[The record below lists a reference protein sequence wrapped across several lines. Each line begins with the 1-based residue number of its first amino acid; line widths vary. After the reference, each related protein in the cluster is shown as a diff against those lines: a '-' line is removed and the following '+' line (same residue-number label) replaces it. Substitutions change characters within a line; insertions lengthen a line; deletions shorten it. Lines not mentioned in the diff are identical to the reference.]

1 MRRTPSV
8 MLAVSLVLALR
19 LLTLGPTAQL
29 AATSTNTNTSTHS
42 EPPRPPS
49 SSSSSS
55 APPLAPASSASA
67 SLVPDGCSRIRTG
80 RLLLY
85 AAHSGF
91 GNQEMQLRKALLL
104 AYVLNRTLLLPPLL
118 PQSDLSFGPPEQHC
132 TDRAW
137 LDGMQQRAEAAYE
150 RRRLGDDGAP
160 YESLARIY
168 DFSSLTRLGMRVHDY
183 AQHMRRKEEA
193 GGAEAARAV
202 LAAAPIAPLTCGKAD
217 RLTVPVLRST
227 LRPLHGSALL
237 RLGSVYFLKLDVQ
250 GLRHN
255 DPCFAAVPCAH
266 ATRTRYMHTL
276 CAHAAAAAGRHPIP
290 SPQPKPQPQPPTL
303 TRCSMPR

>member
-1 MRRTPSV
+1 MRTPSV

-29 AATSTNTNTSTHS
+29 AASSTDASTQ
-42 EPPRPPS
+42 PTPPS
-49 SSSSSS
+49 SSPSASAAPPSAPPSS
-55 APPLAPASSASA
+55 APA
-67 SLVPDGCSRIRTG
+67 SLVTDGCSRIRTG

-118 PQSDLSFGPPEQHC
+118 PQSELSFGPPEQHC

-183 AQHMRRKEEA
+183 AQHMRRKEET
-193 GGAEAARAV
+193 GGAEAARAA

-217 RLTVPVLRST
+217 KLTVPALRGALRS
-227 LRPLHGSALL
+227 LHGSALL
-237 RLGSVYFLKLDVQ
+237 RLGSAYFLKLDVQ
-250 GLRHN
+250 GLRRT

-266 ATRTRYMHTL
+266 ATRTRHAHTPR
-276 CAHAAAAAGRHPIP
+276 AHATRTRHAHTPRAHAMRTRRRRRR
-290 SPQPKPQPQPPTL
+290 PTPH
-303 TRCSMPR
+303 S

>member
-1 MRRTPSV
+1 

-19 LLTLGPTAQL
+19 LLTVGPTAQL
-29 AATSTNTNTSTHS
+29 AATSTDTDASTHS
-42 EPPRPPS
+42 EPSQPS
-49 SSSSSS
+49 LSSSSSS
-55 APPLAPASSASA
+55 APPSAPPSSASA

-250 GLRHN
+250 GLRNN
-255 DPCFAAVPCAH
+255 DPCFAAVPCAR
-266 ATRTRYMHTL
+266 ATRTRYAHTL
-276 CAHAAAAAGRHPIP
+276 HAHSMR
-290 SPQPKPQPQPPTL
+290 
-303 TRCSMPR
+303 TRCGRRRPTPHS

>member
-1 MRRTPSV
+1 MRRTPSC

-29 AATSTNTNTSTHS
+29 AATSSDTSMHS
-42 EPPRPPS
+42 EPIPPS
-49 SSSSSS
+49 SSPSSSS
-55 APPLAPASSASA
+55 APPSAPPSSASA
-67 SLVPDGCSRIRTG
+67 SLVSDGCSRIRTG

-118 PQSDLSFGPPEQHC
+118 PQSELSFGPPEQHC
-132 TDRAW
+132 TDREW

-183 AQHMRRKEEA
+183 AQHMRRKEDA
-193 GGAEAARAV
+193 GGAEAARAA
-202 LAAAPIAPLTCGKAD
+202 LEAAPIAPLTCGKAD
-217 RLTVPVLRST
+217 KLTVPVLRGT
-227 LRPLHGSALL
+227 LRSLHGSALL

-250 GLRHN
+250 GLRRT

-266 ATRTRYMHTL
+266 AICTRYTHTQRPPQADTPDPDL
-276 CAHAAAAAGRHPIP
+276 CYTAGVNIMAND
-290 SPQPKPQPQPPTL
+290 QNIT
-303 TRCSMPR
+303 